1 MGKLIYISDDG
12 TQEVSV
18 KVDDYATSTYFV
30 EEAVANLMYGMGYF
44 PTNVM
49 DVLHLDDSLE
59 VLRDI
64 YKENTDV

>member
-1 MGKLIYISDDG
+1 M
-12 TQEVSV
+12 
-18 KVDDYATSTYFV
+18 
-30 EEAVANLMYGMGYF
+30 ANLMYGMGYF